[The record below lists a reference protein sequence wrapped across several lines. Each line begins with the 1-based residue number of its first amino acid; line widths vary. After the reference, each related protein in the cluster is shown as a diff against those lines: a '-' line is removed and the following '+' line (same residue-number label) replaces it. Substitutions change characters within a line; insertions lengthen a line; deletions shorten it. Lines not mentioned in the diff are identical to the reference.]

1 MTNEMIPVL
10 MQIEGEC
17 SVVLL
22 SADELRQYRDEPD
35 GFEIYAGNVTETCGT
50 VHESNSAASK
60 RCFRKWCDSR
70 PFGV

>member
-1 MTNEMIPVL
+1 MKSVL

-22 SADELRQYRDEPD
+22 SPDELRQYRYEPD

-50 VHESNSAASK
+50 VHEINSAASK
-60 RCFRKWCDSR
+60 QCYRKWCESH
-70 PFGV
+70 PEFTE